1 MSITTWIVVAAFAA
15 SMRSLATKDALGGPT
30 SACMRTHASRCNQ
43 VYLDESIS
51 MNRLLSA
58 SGSAAPST
66 TAVAEMANREA
77 QIAAASAASALNTET
92 RTYLEHKHTMHLLP
106 RRCDECVEV

>member
-1 MSITTWIVVAAFAA
+1 
-15 SMRSLATKDALGGPT
+15 
-30 SACMRTHASRCNQ
+30 
-43 VYLDESIS
+43 

-77 QIAAASAASALNTET
+77 QIAAASAASALNTVT
-92 RTYLEHKHTMHLLP
+92 RTYLEHTHTMHLLP
-106 RRCDECVEV
+106 RRRHACLEV

>member
-1 MSITTWIVVAAFAA
+1 
-15 SMRSLATKDALGGPT
+15 
-30 SACMRTHASRCNQ
+30 
-43 VYLDESIS
+43 
-51 MNRLLSA
+51 MNRLLST

-92 RTYLEHKHTMHLLP
+92 RTYLEHTRTMHRCHDGAMRVWRFSRWLSVLLQQP
-106 RRCDECVEV
+106 AEA

>member
-1 MSITTWIVVAAFAA
+1 
-15 SMRSLATKDALGGPT
+15 
-30 SACMRTHASRCNQ
+30 
-43 VYLDESIS
+43 

-66 TAVAEMANREA
+66 TAVAEIANREA

-92 RTYLEHKHTMHLLP
+92 RKYLGHTHTMDLLP
-106 RRCDECVEV
+106 RRRDACLEV

>member
-1 MSITTWIVVAAFAA
+1 
-15 SMRSLATKDALGGPT
+15 
-30 SACMRTHASRCNQ
+30 
-43 VYLDESIS
+43 

-66 TAVAEMANREA
+66 TAVAEIANREA

-92 RTYLEHKHTMHLLP
+92 RTYLEHTHTMHLLP
-106 RRCDECVEV
+106 RYATTAPCVYRDMAGGHRCCSPRRLRGYVASAGVPGSVLG